1 MKWFRLV
8 LVGCLI
14 GFGTS
19 TFVKL
24 YQANPSSCKT
34 KYRHDTTVKIG
45 DDHIKAEI
53 AQSDQDKEQ
62 GLAGRSCIGAN
73 QGMLFVFKEPGK
85 YDFWMKDMKFP
96 IDIIW
101 LNENKQVVK
110 VAPNVS
116 PATYPKTFSSDIP
129 SMYVLELHADTAQ
142 QLNITDGVQLQFNL

>member
-62 GLAGRSCIGAN
+62 GLSGSSCIGVD
-73 QGMLFVFKEPGK
+73 QGMLFVFKESGK

-101 LNENKQVVK
+101 LNQSKQAVK
-110 VAPNVS
+110 VEPGVS
-116 PATYPKTFSSDIP
+116 PETYPKTFVNERP
-129 SMYVLELHADTAQ
+129 AMYVLELRAARAQ
-142 QLNITDGVQLQFNL
+142 QLNIVEGSQLQFNL

>member
-1 MKWFRLV
+1 MKWMRLV

-14 GFGTS
+14 GFGVS
-19 TFVKL
+19 TFIKL
-24 YQANPSSCKT
+24 YQSNPANCKT
-34 KYRHDTTVKIG
+34 PYVHDTTVKIG
-45 DDHIKAEI
+45 DNQINAEV
-53 AQSDQDKEQ
+53 ADNDAEKEK

-73 QGMLFVFKEPGK
+73 QGMLFIFKEPGK